1 MTPYRSM
8 EVRKSEVSLTLTER
22 CFQDTR
28 LSYRVLGN
36 AILVSKLTLVA
47 LKWIGFIG
55 IPSCAI
61 VGLLFFLTLVC
72 HIRPV
77 ISLVTIL
84 LTMVLG
90 IIICFELEK
99 ARRQVRDETRRK
111 LNLIKQERKML
122 DQ

>member
-47 LKWIGFIG
+47 LKWIGFIV

-61 VGLLFFLTLVC
+61 VGFGFFLNLVC
-72 HIRPV
+72 HINPAAATV
-77 ISLVTIL
+77 IIL
-84 LTMVLG
+84 AMMGLG
-90 IIICFELEK
+90 IILHFELEK
-99 ARRQVRDETRRK
+99 ARSQVRDETRRK